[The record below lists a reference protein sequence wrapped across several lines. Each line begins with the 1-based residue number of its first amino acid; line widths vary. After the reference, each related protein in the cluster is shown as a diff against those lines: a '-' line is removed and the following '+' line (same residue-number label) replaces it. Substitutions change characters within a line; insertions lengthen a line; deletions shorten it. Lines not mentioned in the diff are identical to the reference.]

1 MGHPVLSLLES
12 QWKLRQQHDHNFP
25 WGHSNGIFHCRINT
39 GVRRKK
45 EIQKSRTSKVTVR
58 DPTRKVQDALSGLT
72 PFLATGSPFKMMK
85 NALYF
90 NSKTIS
96 VLKIFKFLSWLFG
109 HVTTWVDK
117 KDKVNFKF
125 YEVTAW
131 SANKQY
137 TYCPI
142 FREVKGIRQLNL
154 VI

>member
-1 MGHPVLSLLES
+1 MI
-12 QWKLRQQHDHNFP
+12 R
-25 WGHSNGIFHCRINT
+25 IFHGDIPTEFSIFRINT

-45 EIQKSRTSKVTVR
+45 EIQKTRTRKVTVR
-58 DPTRKVQDALSGLT
+58 DPIRKVQDALSGPT

-85 NALYF
+85 NAFYF
-90 NSKTIS
+90 NSKTIF

-131 SANKQY
+131 LANTQY

-142 FREVKGIRQLNL
+142 FREVKAIRQLNL
-154 VI
+154 VS